1 MPYWHCFLVE
11 RREDPLVGIHLLLLL
26 EVLKRRGPV
35 KVPPLSLPKTHM
47 RENERERER
56 GCLIPLRMMS
66 LATFAPQKWNSWL
79 VNNLV
84 STLPRCLSLM
94 SISAK

>member
-56 GCLIPLRMMS
+56 
-66 LATFAPQKWNSWL
+66 
-79 VNNLV
+79 
-84 STLPRCLSLM
+84 LPHTPKNDVPSNICTAEVEFMARQ
-94 SISAK
+94 